1 MSAVTA
7 HRAVIG
13 AGPGVVR
20 RLCCGAE
27 VLADA
32 AMSAAALSAMD
43 DPVALVDERPV
54 AVESLWRS
62 MLRSLCCDSSAGVTL
77 VHPSWWSA
85 TRVELVS
92 AAARTVARPDGVV
105 VQRRSV
111 LLGRASAEA
120 PDEKVVVEI
129 GERLVAVVGAG
140 IQAVPRRPEP
150 HLVAKDVADVIA
162 GMTRGVWPVV
172 LIDTPSTVAGA
183 TALAAAIAGAVRD
196 TARKVLQIDDVRV
209 SDLARLPEAIPSPGP
224 PSPEPSEP
232 SAMRGVPIRSR
243 GRTLASVGAAAVVL
257 AVLVLAVPAPE
268 PARRHDAVPV
278 AQAPSTYLV
287 EGRVA
292 LTVPA
297 NWPTLRVLGGPGSA
311 RVQVTSPSDPEVAL
325 HVTQSA
331 IVGETL
337 TRAAERLKEAVDAE
351 PAGVFVDFDPAGSSA
366 GRPAVTYREV
376 RVAHQVR
383 WTVLLDGAVRIS
395 IGCQSRPGGEDAVR
409 DVCDRAVRSA
419 HAVG

>member
-1 MSAVTA
+1 MSAVIA

-27 VLADA
+27 VPADA

-54 AVESLWRS
+54 AVELLWRS

-92 AAARTVARPDGVV
+92 AAARTVARRPDGVV

-111 LLGRASAEA
+111 LLGRASVEA

-162 GMTRGVWPVV
+162 GMTRGVSPVV
-172 LIDTPSTVAGA
+172 LIDTPSAVA
-183 TALAAAIAGAVRD
+183 
-196 TARKVLQIDDVRV
+196 
-209 SDLARLPEAIPSPGP
+209 
-224 PSPEPSEP
+224 
-232 SAMRGVPIRSR
+232 
-243 GRTLASVGAAAVVL
+243 
-257 AVLVLAVPAPE
+257 
-268 PARRHDAVPV
+268 
-278 AQAPSTYLV
+278 
-287 EGRVA
+287 
-292 LTVPA
+292 
-297 NWPTLRVLGGPGSA
+297 
-311 RVQVTSPSDPEVAL
+311 
-325 HVTQSA
+325 
-331 IVGETL
+331 
-337 TRAAERLKEAVDAE
+337 
-351 PAGVFVDFDPAGSSA
+351 
-366 GRPAVTYREV
+366 
-376 RVAHQVR
+376 
-383 WTVLLDGAVRIS
+383 
-395 IGCQSRPGGEDAVR
+395 
-409 DVCDRAVRSA
+409 
-419 HAVG
+419 